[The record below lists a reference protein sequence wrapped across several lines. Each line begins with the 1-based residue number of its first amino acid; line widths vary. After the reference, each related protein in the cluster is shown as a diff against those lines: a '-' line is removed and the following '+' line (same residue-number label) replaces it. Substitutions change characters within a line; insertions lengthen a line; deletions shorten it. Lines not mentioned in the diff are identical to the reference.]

1 MCEVEG
7 VWCKIRSGE
16 GDDKEEEKHEE
27 HRGTKNR
34 PFWNITPT
42 KTLVSPFN
50 RLRDSCQACLFDRLS
65 MESTAE
71 EQRKREKEG

>member
-1 MCEVEG
+1 M
-7 VWCKIRSGE
+7 IR
-16 GDDKEEEKHEE
+16 KKRHEE
-27 HRGTKNR
+27 HRGTKTR
-34 PFWNITPT
+34 QFLKITHI

-50 RLRDSCQACLFDRLS
+50 RLRDSSQAHLFDRLS